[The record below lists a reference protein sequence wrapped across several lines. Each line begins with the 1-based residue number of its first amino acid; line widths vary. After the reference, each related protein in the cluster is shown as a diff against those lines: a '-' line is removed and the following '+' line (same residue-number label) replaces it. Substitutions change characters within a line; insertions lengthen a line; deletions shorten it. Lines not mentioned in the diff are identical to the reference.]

1 MKKEYQLQTLN
12 SPGTEEEQPMEQ
24 RIAGYSDYIYR
35 NICVNV
41 VSISSRD
48 RGFSLNKQCDETE
61 NWNVCV

>member
-24 RIAGYSDYIYR
+24 RIAGYSDYIYM
-35 NICVNV
+35 NICVNL

-48 RGFSLNKQCDETE
+48 RR
-61 NWNVCV
+61 